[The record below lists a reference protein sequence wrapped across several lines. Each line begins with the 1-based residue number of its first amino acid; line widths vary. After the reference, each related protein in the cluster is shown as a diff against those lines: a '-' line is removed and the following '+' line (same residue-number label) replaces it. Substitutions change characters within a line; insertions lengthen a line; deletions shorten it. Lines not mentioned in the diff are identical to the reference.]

1 MVFFKTREFE
11 FEARRVLWYCPRGGS
26 DFAEVENICQQI
38 KDGNYESW
46 YRSWKNGAEK
56 LLKRTQRY
64 SSKISRGHAFLRASR
79 YFQASEFFL
88 SPLDKRKIDVYQLS
102 VQYFYEGLKMLEIP
116 YRLEMIP
123 YENISLRS
131 LYFTHKTATCKGTL
145 FICGGFDALLEELY
159 FTNVVA
165 GIEEGYNVII
175 FEGPG
180 QSSVLREHH
189 LPFIPNWEKVCQAVI
204 NYYENQV
211 SKPFIGIG
219 LSLGGLLMARAQG
232 NKNDLFDSI
241 VLYNYFPSVLESFKN
256 SIPQILH
263 RFIDD
268 EIPSFVEKLAMFYIQ
283 RNKFLNWQVE
293 QAKWNFGE
301 PSLSSLIKRCKE
313 FKEIT
318 ISGPVLVLLSTN
330 DMYYDKQ
337 LGFKYFE
344 AIPSKEKKLI
354 IFDKENYSSDLHCQ
368 NGSAFDSNDE
378 IFEWLSEIELP

>member
-1 MVFFKTREFE
+1 M
-11 FEARRVLWYCPRGGS
+11 
-26 DFAEVENICQQI
+26 
-38 KDGNYESW
+38 
-46 YRSWKNGAEK
+46 
-56 LLKRTQRY
+56 
-64 SSKISRGHAFLRASR
+64 RASR

-88 SPLDKRKIDVYQLS
+88 SPLDKKKIDVYQLS

-131 LYFTHKTATCKGTL
+131 LYFTHKTKTCKGTL

-189 LPFIPNWEKVCQAVI
+189 LPFIPNWEKVCQAII

-232 NKNDLFDSI
+232 NKNDLFDKI

-256 SIPQILH
+256 NIPRIFH

-268 EIPSFVEKLAMFYIQ
+268 KVPSFIEKLAMFYIQ
-283 RNKFLNWQVE
+283 RNKFLNWQIE
-293 QAKWNFGE
+293 QAKWNFGKA
-301 PSLSSLIKRCKE
+301 SLSSLIKRCKE
-313 FKEIT
+313 FKEVTIT
-318 ISGPVLVLLSTN
+318 GPVLVLLAAN

>member
-1 MVFFKTREFE
+1 M
-11 FEARRVLWYCPRGGS
+11 
-26 DFAEVENICQQI
+26 
-38 KDGNYESW
+38 
-46 YRSWKNGAEK
+46 
-56 LLKRTQRY
+56 
-64 SSKISRGHAFLRASR
+64 RASR

-102 VQYFYEGLKMLEIP
+102 VKYFYEGLNTLEIP
-116 YRLEMIP
+116 YRLENIP
-123 YENISLRS
+123 YDNISLRS
-131 LYFTHKTATCKGTL
+131 LYFTHKTKTCKGTL

-165 GIEEGYNVII
+165 GIEEGYDVII
-175 FEGPG
+175 FEGAG

-256 SIPQILH
+256 NIPRIFH
-263 RFIDD
+263 RFIGDTM
-268 EIPSFVEKLAMFYIQ
+268 PSFVEKLAMFYIQ

-293 QAKWNFGE
+293 HAKWNFGE
-301 PSLSSLIKRCKE
+301 SSLSSLINRCKE
-313 FKEIT
+313 FKEVTIT
-318 ISGPVLVLLSTN
+318 GPVLVL
-330 DMYYDKQ
+330 
-337 LGFKYFE
+337 
-344 AIPSKEKKLI
+344 
-354 IFDKENYSSDLHCQ
+354 
-368 NGSAFDSNDE
+368 
-378 IFEWLSEIELP
+378 